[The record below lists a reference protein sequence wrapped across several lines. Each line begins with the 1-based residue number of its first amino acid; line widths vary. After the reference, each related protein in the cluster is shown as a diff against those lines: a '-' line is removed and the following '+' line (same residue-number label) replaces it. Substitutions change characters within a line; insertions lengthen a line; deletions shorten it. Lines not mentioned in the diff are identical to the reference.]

1 MATTTSLTT
10 TYSGKV
16 AGGYIRAAF
25 MSNETLAGITV
36 KENVDYKQVVRRLV
50 DDITF
55 ADATCD
61 FTPTGDIT
69 LDERILEI
77 KKLQIHRQICK
88 GDLGAENGSLLQ
100 DWDAGDIQKDILPAS
115 LTDALIAT
123 ILGGAGQK
131 NEDLIW
137 NGDSANAGEYDGFA
151 TLLNADG
158 TVINVSTPLTTTM
171 TKANVDDE
179 INRLVLACPYA
190 VKSATEKPTIYLASN
205 VWELLMMNQ
214 AEAGNGWYAYSGPEI
229 PKQFLGYKVHVC
241 PGMPAYHMLMAQ
253 PSNLWFGTNLLS
265 DWNEVKVLDMTDLDA
280 SDNVRFRARFFA
292 GVQYGFGNE
301 IAAYGASF

>member
-36 KENVDYKQVVRRLV
+36 KENIDYKQVVRRLV
-50 DDITF
+50 DDISF

-123 ILGGAGQK
+123 ILGGAGAK

-137 NGDSANAGEYDGFA
+137 NGDSANAGEYDGFV
-151 TLLNADG
+151 TLIAADG
-158 TVINVSTPLTTTM
+158 TVVKPAYTTITSSNVI
-171 TKANVDDE
+171 AQIGV
-179 INRLVLACPYA
+179 LVAACPIG
-190 VKSATEKPTIYLASN
+190 VKSSTEKPIIYMSQG
-205 VWELLMMNQ
+205 VWEDFMIAN
-214 AEAGNGWYAYSGPEI
+214 AGAGNGWYTYGGPEM
-229 PKQFLGYKVHVC
+229 PKSYLGYQIHVC
-241 PGMPAYHMLMAQ
+241 PGLPDNHMLMAQ
-253 PSNLWFGTNLLS
+253 KSNLWFGTNILS

-292 GVQYGFGNE
+292 GVQYGFGSE
-301 IAAYGASF
+301 IAAYGANFA

>member
-36 KENVDYKQVVRRLV
+36 KENVDFKQVVRRLV

-55 ADATCD
+55 AEGTCD
-61 FTPTGDIT
+61 FTPTGEIT

-77 KKLQIHRQICK
+77 KKLQIQRQICK
-88 GDLGAENGSLLQ
+88 GDLGAENGNLLH
-100 DWDAGDIQKDILPAS
+100 DWDAAEVQNGQLPTS

-123 ILGGAGQK
+123 ILGGAAAN
-131 NEDLIW
+131 NETLIW
-137 NGDSANAGEYDGFA
+137 NGDATNAGEYDGFV
-151 TLLNADG
+151 TLIAAAG
-158 TVINVSTPLTTTM
+158 VSPSAGSGSLSSSNII
-171 TKANVDDE
+171 ANLGL
-179 INRLVLACPYA
+179 LVAACPMG
-190 VKSATEKPTIYLASN
+190 VKTSQEKPIIYLSQNA
-205 VWELLMMNQ
+205 WEAYMIAN
-214 AEAGNGWYAYSGPEI
+214 AGAGNGWYTYGGPEM
-229 PKQFLGYKVHVC
+229 PKQYLGYQMHVC
-241 PGMPAYHMLMAQ
+241 PGLPANHMLIAQ
-253 PSNLWFGTNLLS
+253 KSNLWFGTNVLS

-292 GVQYGFGNE
+292 GAQIGFPAE
-301 IAAYGASF
+301 IATWGANF